1 QAEDGIRYFHVT
13 GVQTCALPICL
24 LACTAFVP
32 LEDVMAFLNKK
43 RTLDDFVPEQRE
55 SLEQAIADLKAA
67 PLYVAEASDLRG
79 GITDVM
85 ATIVDVRSRYGADQ
99 KFVVFVD
106 YLQLLVRDAH
116 HTVEEVT
123 NYTRELKLMAGRM
136 DV

>member
-79 GITDVM
+79 GITDVKIGR
-85 ATIVDVRSRYGADQ
+85 AAGREREE
-99 KFVVFVD
+99 
-106 YLQLLVRDAH
+106 LLVEGG
-116 HTVEEVT
+116 VGG
-123 NYTRELKLMAGRM
+123 L
-136 DV
+136 